1 MFALLLPS
9 FCNYK
14 TTALVAL
21 SQEPGLK
28 KDDKNNLLNN
38 FIKPNNNNFDCLT
51 SNRIDMF
58 GLFNMKPN
66 KYVLTVKHETE

>member
-14 TTALVAL
+14 TTALVVL

-28 KDDKNNLLNN
+28 KDDKHNSLNN
-38 FIKPNNNNFDCLT
+38 FIKPN
-51 SNRIDMF
+51 
-58 GLFNMKPN
+58 
-66 KYVLTVKHETE
+66 KYVLSV

>member
-28 KDDKNNLLNN
+28 KDDKNNSLNN
-38 FIKPNNNNFDCLT
+38 FIKPN
-51 SNRIDMF
+51 
-58 GLFNMKPN
+58 
-66 KYVLTVKHETE
+66 KYVLIV